1 MGEQSHSASRGRPIH
16 LVLSFQVTFPNTR
29 GRATRVLEFRG
40 KYVFHAGDESYFRQV
55 KQRDRVSFIEDLL
68 ALYEACLI
76 DLGRTWPEWDFM
88 YPTDIEVKPS
98 RSKERARGNKGK

>member
-1 MGEQSHSASRGRPIH
+1 
-16 LVLSFQVTFPNTR
+16 
-29 GRATRVLEFRG
+29 
-40 KYVFHAGDESYFRQV
+40 
-55 KQRDRVSFIEDLL
+55 VSFIEDLL